1 MFEKFVYNVR
11 PALLAEVLKLLFRI
25 KRKYIT
31 HEHGEFFID
40 PASNFGRSLID
51 ETCYEPELT
60 NRLTDMIKPG
70 DYFLDIGANEGWFSV
85 IASKRVGHKGIV
97 YSVEP
102 QTRLK
107 PILLE
112 NLKLNECTN
121 VLISDAMISNRNGM
135 NDIYITPSTNSG
147 SSGAYNILNY
157 SVQKQTCMSY
167 TLERFLHFVG
177 HEKINI
183 AKVDIEGGEWELIA
197 SSQKLL
203 SNGCIN
209 NLFLEV
215 HPHILKKLGKS
226 CKEIEVL
233 LTRCGFEICKFG
245 DSWLCKYKESRVNEK
260 GGL

>member
-1 MFEKFVYNVR
+1 MFEKFIYNAR
-11 PALLAEVLKLLFRI
+11 PALLADALKLLFRI

-51 ETCYEPELT
+51 DNCYEPELT
-60 NRLTDMIKPG
+60 NRLTDMIKAG
-70 DYFLDIGANEGWFSV
+70 DCFLDIGANEGWFSI
-85 IASKRVGHKGIV
+85 IASKRVGSEGVV

-107 PILLE
+107 PVLLE
-112 NLKLNECTN
+112 NIKLNECTN
-121 VLISDAMISNRNGM
+121 VFISDAMISNQNGT

-157 SVQKQTCMSY
+157 GVQKQICMSY
-167 TLERFLHFVG
+167 TLEHFLRFVG
-177 HEKINI
+177 RQKIDI
-183 AKVDIEGGEWELIA
+183 AKVDIEGGEWELID
-197 SSQKLL
+197 SSKKVL
-203 SNGCIN
+203 SEGRVN

-226 CKEIEVL
+226 CKEIEFL
-233 LTRCGFEICKFG
+233 LTQCGFDICKFG
-245 DSWLCKYKESRVNEK
+245 DSWLCKFNKSRVTE
-260 GGL
+260 